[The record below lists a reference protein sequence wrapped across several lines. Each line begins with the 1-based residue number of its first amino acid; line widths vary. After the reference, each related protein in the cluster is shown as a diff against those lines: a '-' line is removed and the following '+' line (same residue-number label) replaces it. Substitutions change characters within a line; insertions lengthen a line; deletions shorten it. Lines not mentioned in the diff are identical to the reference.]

1 MKSRGRLPV
10 TDGVVVGG
18 QLTAIAPDGLPPY
31 CPNFDVEDD
40 ATLVGPS
47 ELPSESG
54 LTSVSL
60 PSQGALAAAPSA
72 RGADDRGGE
81 LSGS

>member
-10 TDGVVVGG
+10 TDGAVGGG
-18 QLTAIAPDGLPPY
+18 QLGAIAPDGLSPY
-31 CPNFDVEDD
+31 CPICVVEDG

-47 ELPSESG
+47 EVPSESG

-60 PSQGALAAAPSA
+60 PSQERSLQRRRP
-72 RGADDRGGE
+72 
-81 LSGS
+81 